1 MSKVGQKD
9 CQTQARM
16 ITLFRERLGYDSLG
30 NWIACE
36 DNRNIEETLLRDWL
50 AKCGVS
56 ESLIAWALHQLGT
69 QEMVHLSDRHHN
81 DHFIALMNRFM
92 PQWRLYRGYHP
103 L

>member
-1 MSKVGQKD
+1 MAVTFQEPD
-9 CQTQARM
+9 EQ
-16 ITLFRERLGYDSLG
+16 ERAAALV
-30 NWIACE
+30 A
-36 DNRNIEETLLRDWL
+36 
-50 AKCGVS
+50 VS

-69 QEMVHLSDRHHN
+69 QEMVHLLDRHHN